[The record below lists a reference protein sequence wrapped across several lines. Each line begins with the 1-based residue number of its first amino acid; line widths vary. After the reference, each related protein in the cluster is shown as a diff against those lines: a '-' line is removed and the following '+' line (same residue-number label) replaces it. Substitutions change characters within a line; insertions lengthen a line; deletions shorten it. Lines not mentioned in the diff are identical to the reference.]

1 MSFLF
6 FIKKMLFRL
15 ICKTFDYIISGN
27 DTQFSGFAQIRNT
40 QFIITQEDMSKSAV
54 EISVSKIRIQ
64 FNSLIII
71 CNSRPIIL
79 QHGRHIGTIIICINK
94 IRSKINH
101 LIQIFSYHLIIYR
114 SYLFTCI
121 ITRNICIGSLFS
133 LLIFQLLA
141 TDKRTHKI
149 CRKKSPSNKIVCVK
163 SETALEKSCTK

>member
-1 MSFLF
+1 MMLYFHNLNAKVTKSFEF
-6 FIKKMLFRL
+6 SIFYQKKCYFRL

-121 ITRNICIGSLFS
+121 ITRNICIGSFV
-133 LLIFQLLA
+133 Q
-141 TDKRTHKI
+141 
-149 CRKKSPSNKIVCVK
+149 PSDIP
-163 SETALEKSCTK
+163 TACNG